1 MAEAKASPKHADIAD
16 RLTEEILLGQYRTGE
31 RLPSERDLAGR
42 FDANR
47 GAVREAMQRL
57 QQLGIVNIQPGGARV
72 APIDEA
78 SLDVIGHLLA
88 LGDLPEASLVS
99 QVMAVVTSLMTLA
112 AETAARHA
120 SDADLARIEALVDPL
135 IDPALMGF
143 EHTQARI
150 ALLQAIMESSG
161 NLPCQLIARSLLV
174 QMVPRLAVIEPYV
187 AMDYHSYRQLTL
199 KLKEALAVRDVAAV
213 RSAFETIAQLNQDIV
228 QKALNAAA
236 QQINGSGLVAA
247 TSTST

>member
-57 QQLGIVNIQPGGARV
+57 QQLGIVDIQPGGARI
-72 APIDEA
+72 APIDQA

-99 QVMAVVTSLMTLA
+99 QVMAVVTSLITLA
-112 AETAARHA
+112 AETAARNA
-120 SDADLARIEALVDPL
+120 STSDLARIQALVEPL
-135 IDPALMGF
+135 TEPALAGF
-143 EHTQARI
+143 DHTQARI
-150 ALLQAIMESSG
+150 ALFQAIMEISG
-161 NLPCQLIARSLLV
+161 NLPCQLIARSLLMQV
-174 QMVPRLAVIEPYV
+174 VPRLAVIEPYV
-187 AMDYHSYRQLTL
+187 QMDYHSYGQHTL
-199 KLKEALAVRDVAAV
+199 KLKQALINRDVAAV
-213 RSAFETIAQLNQDIV
+213 RSAFETMAQLNQDTV
-228 QKALNAAA
+228 QRALHAAA
-236 QQINGSGLVAA
+236 QQINRSAPIA
-247 TSTST
+247 SNSKST

>member
-1 MAEAKASPKHADIAD
+1 M
-16 RLTEEILLGQYRTGE
+16 LGQYRTGE

-72 APIDEA
+72 APVDEA

-88 LGDLPEASLVS
+88 LGDLPEASLVG

-112 AETAARHA
+112 AETAARNA

-135 IDPALMGF
+135 TDPELTGF
-143 EHTQARI
+143 EHTEARI
-150 ALLQAIMESSG
+150 ALLQAIMETSG

-187 AMDYHSYRQLTL
+187 EMDYHSYRQLTL
-199 KLKEALAVRDVAAV
+199 KLKEALAIRNVAAV
-213 RSAFETIAQLNQDIV
+213 RSAFETIAQLNQDSV
-228 QKALNAAA
+228 HRALNAAA
-236 QQINGSGLVAA
+236 QEINGTRPTV
-247 TSTST
+247 STSKST